1 MEKHRVPFLTKE
13 ICMRHSL
20 EWSHAFAGRVNAAV
34 MEQLQPKYPALARH
48 LTSEIQAGRLPCL
61 SFPFRAELE
70 RQLTALL
77 PRLKDFK
84 HMLVLGIG
92 GSALGARAL
101 QKAFFPAQDRP
112 GHDGPWLW
120 IADNVDADSLDAY
133 FANLPPEQTVVV
145 PISKSGGTIETLAQY
160 FLARQWLQASLGAR
174 WSEHMLVVTDETKG
188 FLREEAVQN
197 GLSSLPVPDHLG
209 GRYSAL
215 SAVGLLPAAFL
226 GIDWKGLLAGAWDVS
241 RSLVEQPDTLEKH
254 PALSLAAWNIALSH
268 AGYSQLIFFSYIP
281 LWATLGPWFCQL
293 WAESLGKEG
302 KGTMPIS
309 AVGVTDQHSV
319 NQMFLDGPRDKGCLF
334 LTCDGLSRGRLF
346 PDKLPDQWLWLQG
359 RHFGELL
366 DAEALGTCMALTH
379 SKIPLVRAHMADSSE
394 RAAGS
399 LMVLLEAATLLT
411 GWLMDINPIDQPAV
425 ELGKR
430 LANARLGAPGY
441 PAEEANLKE
450 FLSLPSKTENF

>member
-1 MEKHRVPFLTKE
+1 MSRPTIFRQEAF
-13 ICMRHSL
+13 MRHSL
-20 EWSHAFAGRVNAAV
+20 EWSHAFTGRMTPAA
-34 MEQLQPKYPALARH
+34 MEQARPKYPALALH
-48 LTSEIQAGRLPCL
+48 LASEVQAGRLPCL
-61 SFPFRAELE
+61 SLPFRADLE
-70 RQLTALL
+70 QQLTALL
-77 PRLKDFK
+77 PLLKRFK
-84 HMLVLGIG
+84 HMLLLGIG

-112 GHDGPWLW
+112 EHGGPWLW

-133 FANLPPEQTVVV
+133 LAKLPPEQTLVV

-160 FLARQWLQASLGAR
+160 FLARQWLQESLGAG
-174 WSEHMLVVTDETKG
+174 WNEHMLVVTDAEQG
-188 FLREEAVQN
+188 FLREEAAHN
-197 GLSSLPVPDHLG
+197 ALAALPVPDHLG

-226 GIDWKGLLAGAWDVS
+226 GIDWKALLAGAWDVTQN
-241 RSLVEQPDTLEKH
+241 LAEQPAAVEKH
-254 PALSLAAWNIALSH
+254 PALSLAAWNLAL
-268 AGYSQLIFFSYIP
+268 ANTGYSQLIFFSYIP
-281 LWATLGPWFCQL
+281 LWATIGPWFCQL

-302 KGTMPIS
+302 KGTMPIA

-334 LTCDGLSRGRLF
+334 LTCDGLARGRYF
-346 PDKLPDQWLWLQG
+346 PDNLPGQWRWLQG
-359 RHFGELL
+359 KHFGELL

-379 SKIPLVRAHMADSSE
+379 SKTPLVRVHMADSSE
-394 RAAGS
+394 RAAGA
-399 LMVLLEAATLLT
+399 LMALLEAATLLT

-441 PAEEANLKE
+441 TTEEADLAR
-450 FLSLPSKTENF
+450 FLSLPSRKEAF

>member
-1 MEKHRVPFLTKE
+1 MFEEVF
-13 ICMRHSL
+13 MRHSL
-20 EWSHAFAGRVNAAV
+20 EWSHAFAGRMTPAAL
-34 MEQLQPKYPALARH
+34 EQSRPRHPALIKH
-48 LTSEIQAGRLPCL
+48 LTTEIQAGRLPCL
-61 SFPFRAELE
+61 SLPFRADLE
-70 RQLTALL
+70 QRLTALT
-77 PRLKDFK
+77 PDLKRFK
-84 HMLVLGIG
+84 HMLLLGIG

-112 GHDGPWLW
+112 GHNGPWLW
-120 IADNVDADSLDAY
+120 IADNVDADSLDAC
-133 FANLPPEQTVVV
+133 FAKLPAEQTVVV
-145 PISKSGGTIETLAQY
+145 AISKSGGTIETLAQY
-160 FLARQWLQASLGAR
+160 FLARQWLQQSLGAA
-174 WSEHMLVVTDETKG
+174 WTGHMLVVTDEKQG
-188 FLREEAVQN
+188 FLREEAAQN
-197 GLSSLPVPDHLG
+197 GFASLPVPDHLG

-226 GIDWKGLLAGAWDVS
+226 GMNWKDLLAGAWDVTQN
-241 RSLVEQPDTLEKH
+241 LAENPAAADKH
-254 PALSLAAWNIALSH
+254 PALSLAAWNIARAN

-302 KGTMPIS
+302 KGTMPVA

-334 LTCDGLSRGRLF
+334 LTCDGLSRGRPF
-346 PDKLPDQWLWLQG
+346 PDDLPAQWRWLQNK
-359 RHFGELL
+359 RFGELL
-366 DAEALGTCMALTH
+366 DAEALGTCMALAQ
-379 SKIPLVRAHMADSSE
+379 SKTPLVRVHMADSSE

-399 LMVLLEAATLLT
+399 LMALLEAATLFT

-441 PAEEANLKE
+441 ATEEADLKR
-450 FLSLPSKTENF
+450 FLAVPEKKEAF

>member
-1 MEKHRVPFLTKE
+1 M
-13 ICMRHSL
+13 MRHRF
-20 EWSHAFAGRVNAAV
+20 EWSHAFAGRIDPAAIKA
-34 MEQLQPKYPALARH
+34 LRPKYTALALH
-48 LTSEIQAGRLPCL
+48 LASEVQAGRLPCL
-61 SFPFRAELE
+61 SLPFRAELE
-70 RQLTALL
+70 AQLTALL
-77 PRLKDFK
+77 PVLGRFK

-92 GSALGARAL
+92 GSALGGRAL

-112 GHDGPWLW
+112 GHTGPWLW

-133 FANLPPEQTVVV
+133 FAKLPPEETVVV

-160 FLARQWLQASLGAR
+160 FLAREWLQSSRGAG
-174 WSEHMLVVTDETKG
+174 WNEHMVVVTDEKNG
-188 FLREEAVQN
+188 FLREEAARN
-197 GLSSLPVPDHLG
+197 ALASLPVPDHLG

-226 GIDWKGLLAGAWDVS
+226 GMNWKDLLAGAWDVT
-241 RSLVEQPDTLEKH
+241 RNLVEQPAAVERH
-254 PALSLAAWNIALSH
+254 PALSLAAWNIVLAN

-302 KGTMPIS
+302 KGTMPIA
-309 AVGVTDQHSV
+309 AVGVTDQHSI

-346 PDKLPDQWLWLQG
+346 PDTLPEQWNWLKG
-359 RHFGELL
+359 KHFGELL

-379 SKIPLVRAHMADSSE
+379 SEVPLVRVHMADSSE

-399 LMVLLEAATLLT
+399 LMALLQATTLLT

-441 PAEEANLKE
+441 AAEEADLLS
-450 FLSLPSKTENF
+450 FLSIPSQQEEF

>member
-1 MEKHRVPFLTKE
+1 
-13 ICMRHSL
+13 MRHSL
-20 EWSHAFAGRVNAAV
+20 EWSHAFTGRMTSAV
-34 MEQLQPKYPALARH
+34 LEQLRPKYPALAQL
-48 LTSEIQAGRLPCL
+48 LTREVQAGHLPCL
-61 SFPFRAELE
+61 SLPFRADLE
-70 RQLTALL
+70 TRLTALL
-77 PRLKDFK
+77 PILGRFK

-112 GHDGPWLW
+112 GHKGPWLW
-120 IADNVDADSLDAY
+120 IADNVDADSLDAH
-133 FANLPPEQTVVV
+133 FAGLPPEQTVVV

-160 FLARQWLQASLGAR
+160 FLARQWLQKELGAKWR
-174 WSEHMLVVTDETKG
+174 EHVLAVTDGTKG
-188 FLREEAVQN
+188 FLREETARN
-197 GLSSLPVPDHLG
+197 DLSSLPVPDHLG

-226 GIDWKGLLAGAWDVS
+226 GMAWKDLLAGAWDVS
-241 RSLVEQPDTLEKH
+241 RSLVEKPTALDGH
-254 PALSLAAWNIALSH
+254 PALSLAAWNIALAH

-302 KGTMPIS
+302 KGTMPIA

-334 LTCDGLSRGRLF
+334 LTCDGLSQGCLF
-346 PDKLPDQWLWLQG
+346 PEDLPGQWSWLKG
-359 RHFGELL
+359 KRFGELL
-366 DAEALGTCMALTH
+366 DAEALGTCMALTQ
-379 SKIPLVRAHMADSSE
+379 SKTPLVRIHMADSSE
-394 RAAGS
+394 RAAGA
-399 LMVLLEAATLLT
+399 LMALLEATTLLT
-411 GWLMDINPIDQPAV
+411 GWLMDINPVDQPAV

-441 PAEEANLKE
+441 AAENAELQR
-450 FLSLPSKTENF
+450 FLSVPARKEEF

>member
-1 MEKHRVPFLTKE
+1 
-13 ICMRHSL
+13 MRHSL
-20 EWSHAFAGRVNAAV
+20 EWSHAFVGRMQPAAV
-34 MEQLQPKYPALARH
+34 DALRPQYPALAQH
-48 LTSEIQAGRLPCL
+48 LATEIRAGRLPCL
-61 SFPFRAELE
+61 SLPFRAELE
-70 RQLTALL
+70 KQLAALL
-77 PRLKDFK
+77 PGLSRFK

-112 GHDGPWLW
+112 EHNGPWLW

-133 FANLPPEQTVVV
+133 FAKLPPEQTVVV

-160 FLARQWLQASLGAR
+160 FLARQWLQTSLGAR
-174 WSEHMLVVTDETKG
+174 WNEHMFVVTDEKQG
-188 FLREEAVQN
+188 FLREEASQN
-197 GLSSLPVPDHLG
+197 ALASLPVPDHLG

-226 GIDWKGLLAGAWDVS
+226 GMNWKDLLAGAWDVT
-241 RSLVEQPDTLEKH
+241 RNLVEQPAAVERH
-254 PALSLAAWNIALSH
+254 PALSLAAWNIVLAN

-302 KGTMPIS
+302 KGTMPFA

-346 PDKLPDQWLWLQG
+346 PDTLPGQWHWLKG
-359 RHFGELL
+359 KHFGDLL

-379 SKIPLVRAHMADSSE
+379 SKTPLVRVHMADSSE
-394 RAAGS
+394 RAAGA
-399 LMVLLEAATLLT
+399 LMALLEATTLLT
-411 GWLMDINPIDQPAV
+411 GWLMGINPIDQPAV

-441 PAEEANLKE
+441 AAEEADLKR
-450 FLSLPSKTENF
+450 FLSVPSQKEAF

>member
-1 MEKHRVPFLTKE
+1 
-13 ICMRHSL
+13 MRHSL
-20 EWSHAFAGRVNAAV
+20 EWSHAFTGRMNPAAP
-34 MEQLQPKYPALARH
+34 EQLRPRYPALARH
-48 LTSEIQAGRLPCL
+48 LATEIQAGRLPCL
-61 SFPFRAELE
+61 SLPFRADLE
-70 RQLTALL
+70 KQLAELL
-77 PRLKDFK
+77 PALKRFK

-120 IADNVDADSLDAY
+120 IADNVDADSLDAC
-133 FANLPPEQTVVV
+133 FARLPPEQTVVV

-160 FLARQWLQASLGAR
+160 FLARQWLQSSLGAG
-174 WSEHMLVVTDETKG
+174 WNGHMLVVTDEQKG
-188 FLREEAVQN
+188 FLREEAVRN
-197 GLSSLPVPDHLG
+197 ALASLPVPDHLG

-226 GIDWKGLLAGAWDVS
+226 GMAWKDLLAGVWDVT
-241 RSLVEQPDTLEKH
+241 RSLTETPAAVEKH
-254 PALSLAAWNIALSH
+254 PALSLAAWNIALAD
-268 AGYSQLIFFSYIP
+268 AGYNQLIFFSYIP

-302 KGTMPIS
+302 RGTMPIA

-334 LTCDGLSRGRLF
+334 LTCDGLARGSLF
-346 PDKLPDQWLWLQG
+346 PDDLPAQWQWLKG
-359 RHFGELL
+359 KRFGELL
-366 DAEALGTCMALTH
+366 DAEGLGTRMALTQ
-379 SKIPLVRAHMADSSE
+379 SQTPLVRVHMADSSE

-399 LMVLLEAATLLT
+399 LMALLEATTLLT

-441 PAEEANLKE
+441 AAEEADLGR
-450 FLSLPSKTENF
+450 FLSAPSRKEAF

>member
-1 MEKHRVPFLTKE
+1 
-13 ICMRHSL
+13 MRHSL
-20 EWSHAFAGRVNAAV
+20 EWSHAIAGRINAAALEHV
-34 MEQLQPKYPALARH
+34 RPKYPALAR
-48 LTSEIQAGRLPCL
+48 LLETEVRAGRLPCL
-61 SFPFRAELE
+61 SLPFRAELE
-70 RQLTALL
+70 AQLAALL
-77 PRLKDFK
+77 PLLNRFT

-112 GHDGPWLW
+112 GHKGPWLW
-120 IADNVDADSLDAY
+120 IADNVDADSLEAC
-133 FANLPPEQTVVV
+133 FAGLPPEQTVVV
-145 PISKSGGTIETLAQY
+145 AISKSGGTIETLAQY
-160 FLARQWLQASLGAR
+160 FLARRWLQNALGAGWR
-174 WSEHMLVVTDETKG
+174 EHMLVVTDAKKG
-188 FLREEAVQN
+188 FLREEAAQN
-197 GLSSLPVPDHLG
+197 ALASLQVPDHLG

-226 GIDWKGLLAGAWDVS
+226 GMAWKDLLAGAWGVTQ
-241 RSLVEQPDTLEKH
+241 SLTEQPAAVDTH
-254 PALSLAAWNIALSH
+254 PALSLAAWNMALAN

-302 KGTMPIS
+302 KGTMPIA

-334 LTCDGLSRGRLF
+334 LTCDGLSRGRPF
-346 PDKLPDQWLWLQG
+346 PDELPDQWSWLKG
-359 RHFGELL
+359 RHFGDLL

-379 SKIPLVRAHMADSSE
+379 SKTPLVRIHMADSSE
-394 RAAGS
+394 RAAGA
-399 LMVLLEAATLLT
+399 LMALLEAATLFT

-441 PAEEANLKE
+441 AAEEAELE
-450 FLSLPSKTENF
+450 RFLSVPSQKEEF

>member
-1 MEKHRVPFLTKE
+1 
-13 ICMRHSL
+13 MRHSL
-20 EWSHAFAGRVNAAV
+20 EWSHAFTGRMTSAV
-34 MEQLQPKYPALARH
+34 LEQLRPKYPALAQLLAR
-48 LTSEIQAGRLPCL
+48 EVQARRLPCL
-61 SFPFRAELE
+61 SLPFRGELE
-70 RQLTALL
+70 TQLTALL
-77 PRLKDFK
+77 PVLSRFK

-112 GHDGPWLW
+112 GHNGPWLW

-133 FANLPPEQTVVV
+133 FAKLPPEQTLVV

-160 FLARQWLQASLGAR
+160 FLVRRWLQQALGAG
-174 WSEHMLVVTDETKG
+174 WNEHMLVITDAKQG
-188 FLREEAVQN
+188 FLREEADRHA
-197 GLSSLPVPDHLG
+197 LASLPVPDHLG

-226 GIDWKGLLAGAWDVS
+226 GIHWQALLAGAWDVTQH
-241 RSLVEQPDTLEKH
+241 LAEQPAAVEKH
-254 PALSLAAWNIALSH
+254 PALSLAAWNLALAN
-268 AGYSQLIFFSYIP
+268 AGYTQLIFFSYIP

-302 KGTMPIS
+302 KGSMPIS

-334 LTCDGLSRGRLF
+334 LTCDGLARGSLF
-346 PDKLPDQWLWLQG
+346 PDNLPEQWHWLQG
-359 RHFGELL
+359 KRFGELL

-379 SKIPLVRAHMADSSE
+379 SKTPLVRIHMADSSE
-394 RAAGS
+394 RAAGA
-399 LMVLLEAATLLT
+399 LMALLEATTLLT
-411 GWLMDINPIDQPAV
+411 GWLMAINPIDQPAV
-425 ELGKR
+425 ELGKC

-441 PAEEANLKE
+441 AAEETDLKR
-450 FLSLPSKTENF
+450 FLSVPSKMEVF